1 MLYLPVCMKTQPTR
15 EENRIILFAVSMA
28 YVGESMSHE
37 EQYILKYKMQCKP
50 NYTLK
55 TNIQITYTNSTHRDF
70 ALFSLIAQKKKHKKY
85 FIQCHCQNYFEK
97 TCLWFVA
104 FSFLQIHSGYAV
116 HGQLHQET
124 LRHFVFYFL

>member
-1 MLYLPVCMKTQPTR
+1 
-15 EENRIILFAVSMA
+15 
-28 YVGESMSHE
+28 
-37 EQYILKYKMQCKP
+37 MQCKP

-97 TCLWFVA
+97 TCLWFVV

-124 LRHFVFYFL
+124 LRHFFLFLVIRRCEEGGDTEGSTRELLALYDFR